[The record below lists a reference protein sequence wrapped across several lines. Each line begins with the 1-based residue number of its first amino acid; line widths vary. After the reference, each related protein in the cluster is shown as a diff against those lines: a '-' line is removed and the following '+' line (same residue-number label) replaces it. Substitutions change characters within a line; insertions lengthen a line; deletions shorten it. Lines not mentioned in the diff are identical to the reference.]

1 MTATVAVL
9 VARMGPTLTTAF
21 AESGDP
27 VGVAVL
33 DHPEPW
39 SEAGYFALGA
49 TANRVELID
58 GGLWVSPAPSKRHQH
73 IAFLLAMGL
82 YAAAERA
89 GLLVLQDVNLRLSGG
104 RILQPDIVVAD
115 TDDVGTTVEAVEAKL
130 VVEVVSPSNAGTDR
144 LLKPQLYAA
153 AGIGWYLRVEQ
164 PDDSVELHLERLV
177 GDHYLTAVVASPGQA
192 LVAEEPFPFELE
204 IASLLHRRRRD

>member
-1 MTATVAVL
+1 MS
-9 VARMGPTLTTAF
+9 M
-21 AESGDP
+21 
-27 VGVAVL
+27 AVL

-39 SEAGYFALGA
+39 SEDEYLALGE
-49 TANRVELID
+49 TPNRIELID
-58 GGLWVSPAPSKRHQH
+58 GSLWVSPAPSKRHQH

-82 YAAAERA
+82 YGAAERA
-89 GLLVLQDVNLRLSGG
+89 GLLVLQDVNLRLAGG

-115 TDDVGTTVEAVEAKL
+115 TDDIGTTVEAAETKL

-164 PDDSVELHLERLV
+164 PQDSVELHLHRLA
-177 GDHYLTAVVASPGQA
+177 GDHYLPSVVASPGQA
-192 LVAEEPFPFELE
+192 LASDEPFPFELE
-204 IASLLHRRRRD
+204 VASLLHRRRRG